1 MDLEL
6 YKIYII
12 IIGSTRAVGEL
23 QLHQELLSCLP
34 AKTTSDH
41 DEEPEQ
47 GPLKDDDTVEPA
59 PEAASP
65 VASPPAPEPRIRHK
79 KFRKRQKLEEREERE
94 GREGRE
100 GTEETSA
107 EVITSSNV
115 SPEKSVS
122 ITDWLCCCVF
132 IP

>member
-1 MDLEL
+1 MDLAL
-6 YKIYII
+6 YKIFII

-23 QLHQELLSCLP
+23 QLHQELLSRLP

-47 GPLKDDDTVEPA
+47 GPLKDDEEPA

-65 VASPPAPEPRIRHK
+65 VATPPAPEPRIRHK
-79 KFRKRQKLEEREERE
+79 KFRKRQKLEEKEERE
-94 GREGRE
+94 EKE
-100 GTEETSA
+100 GTEEACA

-122 ITDWLCCCVF
+122 VTDWLCYCVF